1 MERSRGK
8 FLRRFRLLDNANT
21 DQVKANME
29 NGGLTM
35 TMSKEE
41 VKKPEV
47 SLYYAIID
55 PFLR

>member
-1 MERSRGK
+1 MERSKGK
-8 FLRRFRLLDNANT
+8 FLRPFRLLDNANT
-21 DQVKANME
+21 VQVKANME

-35 TMSKEE
+35 TVSEEE